1 MRIINRTVWV
11 LSLVSLFA
19 DVASEMLYPVIPVYL
34 RHIGFSVLLIG
45 ILEGVVNFTAGISKG
60 YFGAWSDRKGLRLP
74 FVRWGYLLGALSKPM
89 MAFFTWPW
97 WVFLVRSTDRLGK
110 GVRTAARDALL
121 SQQCEPQNRGRV
133 FGFHRGMDTVGA
145 ALGPMLALVFLFCY
159 PGSYTTL
166 FYLAFLPG
174 LLSVGLTFLIRENPQ
189 PVPEPKKN
197 QFFSY
202 FGYWE
207 IATPAFRKAMPGFV
221 LFALFNSADIF
232 LLLLTRNTL
241 EGQHYQLGSLLLNA
255 DTLTIGAYIFYNLVY
270 ALLSYPLGT
279 LADKWG
285 TRPVII
291 GGLLIYS
298 LVYAGFSL
306 QPKLEWIIALFFC
319 YGIYAAATEGVI
331 KAWISKQTDPTHR
344 ATAIGFYTSLESIGA
359 LAASIM
365 AGILWTGWGASATFV
380 VPAFAA
386 LLAAGWL
393 LRYLNS

>member
-1 MRIINRTVWV
+1 MRIINRTVWI

-60 YFGAWSDRKGLRLP
+60 YFGAMSDRKGLRLP
-74 FVRWGYLLGALSKPM
+74 FVKWGYLLGALSKPL

-110 GVRTAARDALL
+110 GIRTAARDALL
-121 SQQCEPQNRGRV
+121 AQQCEPQNRGAV
-133 FGFHRGMDTVGA
+133 FGFHRSMDTVGA
-145 ALGPMLALVFLFCY
+145 AMGPLLALVFLFCY

-174 LLSVGLTFLIRENPQ
+174 LLSVALTFLIKETQQ
-189 PVPEPKKN
+189 PVAAMKKN

-202 FGYWE
+202 FGYWKLASPS
-207 IATPAFRKAMPGFV
+207 IRKAMPGFI

-232 LLLLTRNTL
+232 LLLLTRSSL
-241 EGQHYQLGSLLLNA
+241 EGKTWQVGQLTLNA
-255 DTLTIGAYIFYNLVY
+255 DTLTIGAYIFYNLIY
-270 ALLSYPLGT
+270 ALLSYPLGSM
-279 LADKWG
+279 ADKWG
-285 TRPVII
+285 TRWVII
-291 GGLLIYS
+291 GGLIIYA
-298 LVYAGFSL
+298 LVYAGFAL
-306 QPKLEWIIALFFC
+306 QPEFPFIMALFFC

-331 KAWISKQTDPTHR
+331 KAWVSNQADSKHR

-359 LAASIM
+359 LAASII
-365 AGILWTGWGASATFV
+365 AGILWTGAGAWATFA
-380 VPAFAA
+380 VPAMAA
-386 LLAAGWL
+386 MVASIWL
-393 LRYLNS
+393 MRYLNS